1 MESVI
6 LVLRHVSRWFSKSDG
21 FTYAFACAA
30 VAQKIAGVL
39 LSNADLGASDD
50 RSGQSS
56 SKEVSVLID
65 GIALDCSENDL
76 LDELLLKVLDDHAL
90 RAESEGLLFDSI
102 EVLDLTNIGEEA
114 LKNVRLNLEKQLEE
128 FHIPQPHSPLE

>member
-1 MESVI
+1 M
-6 LVLRHVSRWFSKSDG
+6 
-21 FTYAFACAA
+21 
-30 VAQKIAGVL
+30 AQKIAVVL

-76 LDELLLKVLDDHAL
+76 LDKLLLKVLDDHAL

-128 FHIPQPHSPLE
+128 FHILQPRSPLE

>member
-1 MESVI
+1 M
-6 LVLRHVSRWFSKSDG
+6 VLKSLG
-21 FTYAFACAA
+21 GLTYAFACAA
-30 VAQKIAGVL
+30 VAQKIAVVL

-65 GIALDCSENDL
+65 GIALDCSEDDL
-76 LDELLLKVLDDHAL
+76 LDEFLLEVFNDHAL

-114 LKNVRLNLEKQLEE
+114 LKYVRLNLQKQLEE
-128 FHIPQPHSPLE
+128 ARIPQPHNPRE